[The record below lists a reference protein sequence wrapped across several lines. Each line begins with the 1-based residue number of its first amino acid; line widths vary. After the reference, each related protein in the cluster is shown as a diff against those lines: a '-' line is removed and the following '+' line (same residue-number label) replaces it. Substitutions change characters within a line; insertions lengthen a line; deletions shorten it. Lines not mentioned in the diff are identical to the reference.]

1 MKINSAAFETSAGT
15 ARSCPD
21 ATLPEFAFIGR
32 SNVGKSSLINL
43 LVAGRREL
51 AKVSVTPGKTKL
63 INFFRI
69 NQTWRLVDLPG
80 YGYAKVAKSARADF
94 NKAAADYLEHRP
106 NLVGV
111 FVLIDSRLPPQRID
125 LDFLNWLA
133 TCPVKSA
140 LVFTKTDK
148 KPGKVRSN
156 IAVFK
161 NSLRNAGLNVPD
173 IFTSSS
179 LTRKGRTEILRAI
192 EEELAELAT
201 AAGRF
206 DDTRD

>member
-1 MKINSAAFETSAGT
+1 MKINSAAFETSAAT
-15 ARSCPD
+15 ARSCP
-21 ATLPEFAFIGR
+21 AGELPEFAFIGR

-80 YGYAKVAKSARADF
+80 YGYARVAKQQRADF
-94 NKAAADYLEHRP
+94 NKAAADYLEYRA
-106 NLVGV
+106 NLARV

-133 TCPVKSA
+133 TCPVRSA
-140 LVFTKTDK
+140 LIFTKTDK
-148 KPGKVRSN
+148 QPSKVHAN
-156 IAVFK
+156 IAAFK
-161 NSLRNAGLNVPD
+161 QRLTAAGLAVPEV
-173 IFTSSS
+173 FTSSS
-179 LTRKGRTEILRAI
+179 TTRKGRAEILRSI
-192 EEELAELAT
+192 EQSLAEIT
-201 AAGRF
+201 A
-206 DDTRD
+206 